1 MKSRYPVGMIN
12 FIQRSILS
20 HAILI
25 SDSIWFFN
33 MLIMSWDIFRRETF
47 LVLKDHGKRR
57 KILKTKAKKRQIIW
71 WKRNSKTGVINHV
84 LQTNENIDAS

>member
-25 SDSIWFFN
+25 SDSIRFFN

-47 LVLKDHGKRR
+47 LVLKDHGKSR